1 MVYRAILDKLA
12 PFLNSGL
19 IGRLM
24 RENFRQQAP
33 VYGKAIICMALVAGM
48 TTASAWIMRD
58 LTDSSVLSKDFDRVL
73 VIAGMVA
80 AIFITKGFATYF
92 QTIFLSRAGNAII
105 ADQQV
110 KIYDRLIEQ
119 DVNFFSRNASSD
131 LVIRVTHNAQ
141 AARQVIDILVTGFV
155 RDLFS
160 LIGLVAVMIYQLPFV
175 AITVFIAGPIAIL
188 SVRSLLNKVRHLME
202 QELQSLA
209 MIVQAMQETIV
220 GIGVIKTFSLEKLM
234 RKRMEKAVRDVEN
247 RANSIVRL
255 EAATSPIME
264 TIGGVSVAGLLA
276 LSTYLVIHSDLTPG
290 ELMSFVTAMLLAY
303 EPAKRLARMRVSIE
317 TGLIGVRMMF
327 EIMDRPIQL
336 VEKPDAVPLPQGP
349 GEIAFESVGFTYTPD
364 VPVIREVS
372 FVFPPGKT
380 TALVGPSGGGKS
392 TIIKLIMRM
401 YEPDEGRVLID
412 GTDICDATFASL
424 RERIAFVGQDTFLF
438 SGSVAFNI
446 GLGRPEASRDEIIEA
461 AKVANAHD
469 FIMAMPDGYDAPV
482 GENGRNLSGGQR
494 QRIAIARAV
503 LKDSDILI
511 LDEATSALD
520 SHSESAVRD
529 AIEHAARGRTTIMI
543 AHRLSTIAK
552 ADVVAYVEEGRII
565 ETGTQAELLRLKGA
579 YWKLYEKQELQAA
592 S

>member
-1 MVYRAILDKLA
+1 MKNKRIFDLIA
-12 PFLNSGL
+12 PFLNDSL
-19 IGRLM
+19 VSRLM
-24 RENFRQQAP
+24 RENFRRHAL
-33 VYGKAIICMALVAGM
+33 VYGKAIVCMALVAAA

-73 VIAGMVA
+73 YIAGIVA
-80 AIFITKGFATYF
+80 VIFITKGFATYY

-105 ADQQV
+105 ADQQI

-119 DVNFFSRNASSD
+119 DVNFFSSNASSD

-160 LIGLVAVMIYQLPFV
+160 LIGLVAVMVYQLPVV
-175 AITVFIAGPIAIL
+175 AVTVFVAGPIAIYF
-188 SVRSLLNKVRHLME
+188 VRSLLRQVRHLME
-202 QELQSLA
+202 QELQSLS

-234 RKRMEKAVRDVEN
+234 RGRMEKAVRDVES
-247 RANSIVRL
+247 RANSIVKL

-264 TIGGVSVAGLLA
+264 TIGGLSVAGLLA

-327 EIMDRPIQL
+327 EIMDRPIRL
-336 VEKPDAVPLPQGP
+336 VEKPDAVPLPEGP
-349 GEIAFESVGFTYTPD
+349 GEIVFDSASFTYTPD
-364 VPVIREVS
+364 VPVIRDMS
-372 FVFPPGKT
+372 FVFAPGKT
-380 TALVGPSGGGKS
+380 TALVGPSGGGTS

-412 GTDICDATFASL
+412 GTDISDVTFASL

-446 GLGRPEASRDEIIEA
+446 GLGRPEADRDEIIA
-461 AKVANAHD
+461 AARIANAHE
-469 FIMAMPDGYDAPV
+469 FITAMPGGYDAPV

-503 LKDSDILI
+503 LKNAEILI

-552 ADVVAYVEEGRII
+552 ADVVAYIEDGRVI
-565 ETGTQAELLRLKGA
+565 ETGTQAELLKRKGA
-579 YWKLYEKQELQAA
+579 FRKLHEKQDLQIV

>member
-1 MVYRAILDKLA
+1 
-12 PFLNSGL
+12 
-19 IGRLM
+19 
-24 RENFRQQAP
+24 
-33 VYGKAIICMALVAGM
+33 
-48 TTASAWIMRD
+48 
-58 LTDSSVLSKDFDRVL
+58 
-73 VIAGMVA
+73 
-80 AIFITKGFATYF
+80 
-92 QTIFLSRAGNAII
+92 
-105 ADQQV
+105 
-110 KIYDRLIEQ
+110 
-119 DVNFFSRNASSD
+119 
-131 LVIRVTHNAQ
+131 
-141 AARQVIDILVTGFV
+141 
-155 RDLFS
+155 
-160 LIGLVAVMIYQLPFV
+160 
-175 AITVFIAGPIAIL
+175 
-188 SVRSLLNKVRHLME
+188 
-202 QELQSLA
+202 
-209 MIVQAMQETIV
+209 
-220 GIGVIKTFSLEKLM
+220 
-234 RKRMEKAVRDVEN
+234 
-247 RANSIVRL
+247 
-255 EAATSPIME
+255 
-264 TIGGVSVAGLLA
+264 
-276 LSTYLVIHSDLTPG
+276 
-290 ELMSFVTAMLLAY
+290 
-303 EPAKRLARMRVSIE
+303 
-317 TGLIGVRMMF
+317 
-327 EIMDRPIQL
+327 QL